1 MINNID
7 EINVKK
13 FKPLYKKK
21 KEFSRIL
28 IYVLFIILYIN
39 ILIYFILINK
49 KLDQNKSVN
58 ITNNDNIK
66 SLKENLLIV
75 RKVLERKI
83 NNKDNLKINEIDNE
97 IFNENINKEI
107 KENQH
112 HFCRIKDLFY
122 DKEFENLIMMKTINF
137 KNISFDMFIYKNDDI
152 VSLFIKNHGYWEK
165 DQTINLLNCL
175 NFFGLK
181 KKLSKNEITVID
193 LGANVGWYSFFLG
206 KVGYEIF
213 SFEVSN
219 FNNYILKKNFCK
231 NKDINITIINKGI
244 GLEEEKC
251 LLHHPKA
258 NRGNG
263 VILCGDKT
271 NIPINSE
278 GLTEKVIFTRLSNY
292 ISFLSKK
299 NLALIK
305 MDIEGSEGKAIES
318 GIELITKYHIPF
330 IVTEFNI
337 DYLKMQGTDPK
348 IFLERFEKNGYK
360 FSIVDFLSNKF
371 ISIDSLLKLPIT
383 NLYIIYYEFLLK
395 N

>member
-1 MINNID
+1 M
-7 EINVKK
+7 
-13 FKPLYKKK
+13 
-21 KEFSRIL
+21 
-28 IYVLFIILYIN
+28 
-39 ILIYFILINK
+39 INK
-49 KLDQNKSVN
+49 KLDKNKSIN
-58 ITNNDNIK
+58 ISTNDNIK

-75 RKVLERKI
+75 RKSLERKI
-83 NNKDNLKINEIDNE
+83 NNKDILKINDIDNE

-107 KENQH
+107 IENQH

-292 ISFLSKK
+292 ISLLSKK

-330 IVTEFNI
+330 IVTKFNI